1 MLEEDGVATAFS
13 GFVSVIV
20 QVVNKTNRVNKTTI
34 AKICSYHPN
43 KVGSLI
49 RNNNS
54 CYRYGYF
61 QLFVFPSLLTDCVA
75 LPHLSLAIIIA
86 VIRIYAICNISV
98 TCMKLV
104 LTH

>member
-1 MLEEDGVATAFS
+1 MLEEDGVAMACSAFI
-13 GFVSVIV
+13 SVIV

-49 RNNNS
+49 RNNR

-61 QLFVFPSLLTDCVA
+61 QLFVLPSLLTDSVA
-75 LPHLSLAIIIA
+75 SPHLSLAIIIA
-86 VIRIYAICNISV
+86 VIRTYAICNISV

>member
-1 MLEEDGVATAFS
+1 MLEEDGVAMACFAFI
-13 GFVSVIV
+13 SVIV

-49 RNNNS
+49 RNNR

-61 QLFVFPSLLTDCVA
+61 HLTDSVA
-75 LPHLSLAIIIA
+75 SPHLSLAIIIA
-86 VIRIYAICNISV
+86 VIRTYAICNISV